1 MGIEGVRILKDI
13 SLIIY
18 PVADMDKA
26 KQFFR
31 ELMGSDPYADSRPY
45 VGYKTADGNMEIGL
59 IPSQETGDARP
70 IAYWTVSD
78 IHASVKALEK
88 AGGTVAQPV
97 TDVAYGLLVA
107 TVKDPNGVVVGL
119 RQPPQGK

>member
-1 MGIEGVRILKDI
+1 MEGVRILKDI

-26 KQFFR
+26 KTFFR

-59 IPSQETGDARP
+59 IPSKETGDVRS

-78 IHASVKALEK
+78 INASIKALEN
-88 AGGTVAQPV
+88 AGGTVTQPV
-97 TDVAYGLLVA
+97 TDVGYGLLVA
-107 TVKDPNGVVVGL
+107 AVKDPNGAVVGL
-119 RQPPQGK
+119 RQPPKG